1 MANYRAPTSAAT
13 QSRSAVLVATSN
25 DAGYDGLRTFLLG
38 LRSRIGPSQIVPL
51 GAALLFAVGCTLW
64 AIQEGVSVPLAL
76 MGGYCTLVAGVLL
89 CVAQLALTNL
99 NASPAAPQAQR
110 KPNYA
115 AWKLVN
121 KLNVANASR
130 LWCEIEPGH
139 PYTQESAA
147 WSVAMLDAIKSG
159 ALPIVPRPHATPEM
173 IAQERANPGWSTE
186 VTRDALKSWA
196 RVHGHYPAFL
206 RD

>member
-1 MANYRAPTSAAT
+1 MTDYRSSKMTT
-13 QSRSAVLVATSN
+13 QARSAVMAAPSADN
-25 DAGYDGLRTFLLG
+25 NFESLRTLL
-38 LRSRIGPSQIVPL
+38 LSVRSRIGPSQLIPL
-51 GAALLFAVGCTLW
+51 GAALLFAIGCTLW

-76 MGGYCTLVAGVLL
+76 MGGYCTIVAGIIL
-89 CVAQLALTNL
+89 CVAQLMLTHVNT
-99 NASPAAPQAQR
+99 SPAPAHAPR

-121 KLNVANASR
+121 KLNVSNASR

-147 WSVAMLDAIKSG
+147 WTAALLDAIKSG
-159 ALPIVPRPHATPEM
+159 ALPISPKAHATKEM
-173 IAQERANPGWSTE
+173 IAQERANPGWNTE
-186 VTRDALKSWA
+186 VSRDALKTWA
-196 RVHGHYPAFL
+196 KAHGHCPTFL